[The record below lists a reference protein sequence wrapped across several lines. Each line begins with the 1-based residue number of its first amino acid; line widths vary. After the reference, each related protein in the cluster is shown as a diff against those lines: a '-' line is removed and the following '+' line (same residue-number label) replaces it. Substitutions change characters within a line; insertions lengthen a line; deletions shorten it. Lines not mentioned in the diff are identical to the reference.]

1 MYKFILTISLY
12 SCSLFAWGQ
21 DTKFWH
27 WKDLENDGV
36 HGVSL
41 FKAQQLLTDLKLK
54 PTPIIIAVLDGG
66 IDTAH
71 LQIKPLLWNNPKEIP
86 GNALDDDQN
95 GYIDDVYGWNFLG
108 NAAGQNIN
116 KASDEKSRIYHRYKN
131 EFKQD
136 KIDSSSWDAKKK
148 EDFYRWQQAAAEIVF
163 SEDDAANLSF
173 IKMARNAV
181 VKMGLILIKEIEDT
195 NFTTEQLETYQP
207 IGKLTADTKISYLRT
222 MQALGIDRISGHHSI
237 VEDLNEYIS
246 GKDQSAISIDTPPE
260 DLRKKITQDQYENFK
275 DQYYGNNNITGPNA
289 KHGTHVAGLAAGIV
303 DTNFTKSNFS
313 NPIQIMG
320 VRVVPDGDEYD
331 KDVALGIRYA
341 VNNGAKIINMSFGK
355 SFSPEQPWVDSAIR
369 YAASKD
375 VLIIHSAGNESY
387 DLNNKSVYPSPYS
400 NVFKDNASNMIT
412 VGASSDP
419 VIAESILTDFSNYG
433 NKIVDVLSPGKKIYS
448 SLPNQQYGFLDG
460 TSMSAPIL
468 SHIAALVRA
477 YFPKL
482 NATEVKAILLQSS
495 WKPNDPNT
503 LFPIPQTDQSIK
515 LNDISGEGGIIN
527 AALSIQNALLSQ
539 RNNKK
544 ITHNN

>member
-1 MYKFILTISLY
+1 MYKFILTFFLYTCSLY
-12 SCSLFAWGQ
+12 AWGQ
-21 DTKFWH
+21 DATFWH
-27 WKDLENDGV
+27 WKDLEKDGV

-41 FKAQQLLTDLKLK
+41 FKAQQLLKDLKLK
-54 PTPIIIAVLDGG
+54 PTPIIIAILDGG
-66 IDTAH
+66 IDTSH
-71 LQIKPLLWNNPKEIP
+71 PQIKPLLWNNPKEIP
-86 GNALDDDQN
+86 GNSLDDDQN
-95 GYIDDVYGWNFLG
+95 GYVDDVHGWNFLG

-136 KIDSSSWDAKKK
+136 KLDSAAWDVKKK
-148 EDFYRWQQAAAEIVF
+148 QDFYTWQQAAAEIVF
-163 SEDDAANLSF
+163 TDDDAANLSF
-173 IKMARNAV
+173 IKMARKAV

-195 NFTTEQLETYQP
+195 NFTTEQLETFQP

-222 MQALGIDRISGHHSI
+222 MQALGIDRMSGHHSI

-246 GKDQSAISIDTPPE
+246 GKDQSAVSIDTPPE
-260 DLRKKITQDQYENFK
+260 DLRKKIIQDQYENFN

-303 DTNFTKSNFS
+303 DTNFTKSNLS

-320 VRVVPDGDEYD
+320 LRVVPDGDEYD
-331 KDVALGIRYA
+331 KDIALGIRYA

-355 SFSPEQPWVDSAIR
+355 SFSPEQAWVDSAIR

-400 NVFKDNASNMIT
+400 NVFKDKASNMIT

-419 VIAESILTDFSNYG
+419 VIAESLLTEFSNYG
-433 NKIVDVLSPGKKIYS
+433 NKIVDVLSPGNKIFS
-448 SLPNQQYGFLDG
+448 SLPNQQYGFLNG

-482 NATEVKAILLQSS
+482 SATEVKAILLQSN

-515 LNDISGEGGIIN
+515 LNEISGEGGIIN
-527 AALSIQNALLSQ
+527 AALSIQNALLFQ

-544 ITHNN
+544 NNTQ

>member
-21 DTKFWH
+21 DATFWH
-27 WKDLENDGV
+27 WKDLEKDGV

-54 PTPIIIAVLDGG
+54 PTPIIIAILDGG

-86 GNALDDDQN
+86 GNALDDDKN
-95 GYIDDVYGWNFLG
+95 GYIDDVHGWNFLG

-131 EFKQD
+131 EFKQGN
-136 KIDSSSWDAKKK
+136 IDSAAWDAKKK
-148 EDFYRWQQAAAEIVF
+148 QDFYRWQQAAAEIVF
-163 SEDDAANLSF
+163 TDEDAANLSF

-237 VEDLNEYIS
+237 IEDLNEYIS
-246 GKDQSAISIDTPPE
+246 GKDQSAVSIDTSPE
-260 DLRKKITQDQYENFK
+260 DLRKKITQDQYENFN
-275 DQYYGNNNITGPNA
+275 DRFYGNNNITGPNA

-331 KDVALGIRYA
+331 KDIALGIRYA

-355 SFSPEQPWVDSAIR
+355 SFSPEQAWVDSAIR

-387 DLNNKSVYPSPYS
+387 DLNKKSVYPSPYS
-400 NVFKDNASNMIT
+400 NVFKDKAINMIT

-433 NKIVDVLSPGKKIYS
+433 NKIVDVLSPGNKIFS
-448 SLPNQQYGFLDG
+448 SLPNQQYGFLNG
-460 TSMSAPIL
+460 TSMSAPII

-482 NATEVKAILLQSS
+482 SATEVKAILLQSN
-495 WKPNDPNT
+495 WTPNDPNT
-503 LFPIPQTDQSIK
+503 LFPIPQKDQSKK
-515 LNDISGEGGIIN
+515 LNDISAEGGIIN
-527 AALSIQNALLSQ
+527 AALSIQNALLFQ
-539 RNNKK
+539 RNKK
-544 ITHNN
+544 

>member
-1 MYKFILTISLY
+1 MLKYALTLCLY
-12 SCSLFAWGQ
+12 TCSLFVWGQ

-27 WKDLENDGV
+27 WKDLEKDGV

-41 FKAQQLLTDLKLK
+41 FKAQQLLIDLKLK
-54 PTPIIIAVLDGG
+54 PAPIVIAILDGG
-66 IDTAH
+66 IDTNH
-71 LQIKPLLWNNPKEIP
+71 LQIKPLLWNNTKEIP
-86 GNALDDDQN
+86 GNHLDDDKN
-95 GYIDDVYGWNFLG
+95 GYVDDLHGWNFLG

-116 KASDEKSRIYHRYKN
+116 KASDEKSRIYHRYKS

-136 KIDSSSWDAKKK
+136 NLDSTIWDLKKK
-148 EDFYRWQQAAAEIVF
+148 QTYKIWQQAAAEIIF
-163 SEDDAANLSF
+163 TDEDADNLDF

-181 VKMGLILIKEIEDT
+181 VKMGVILIREIEDS
-195 NFTTEQLETYQP
+195 NFTAEKLETYQP
-207 IGKLTADTKISYLRT
+207 VGKLTADTKISYLRT
-222 MQALGIDRISGHHSI
+222 LQALGIDKSNGHQSI
-237 VEDLNEYIS
+237 LGDLNEYIS
-246 GKDQSAISIDTPPE
+246 GKEQSAISMDNAPE
-260 DLRKKITQDQYENFK
+260 DLRKNIIQDQYENFK

-303 DTNFTKSNFS
+303 DTIVSNATFI
-313 NPIQIMG
+313 NPIRIMG

-387 DLNNKSVYPSPYS
+387 DLNVKSVYPNPYS
-400 NVFKDNASNMIT
+400 TVFKDKANNLIT

-419 VIAESILTDFSNYG
+419 IIAESILTDFSNYG
-433 NKIVDVLSPGKKIYS
+433 NQIVDVLSPGNKIYS
-448 SLPNQQYGFLDG
+448 SLPNQNYGYLNG

-468 SHIAALVRA
+468 SHIAALIRS

-482 NATEVKAILLQSS
+482 SAIEVKTILLQSC
-495 WKPNDPNT
+495 WKPEDENT
-503 LFPIPQTDQSIK
+503 LFPIPQKDQAKK
-515 LNDISGEGGIIN
+515 LNEMSAEGGIIN
-527 AALSIQNALLSQ
+527 AALCIQNAMKFQS
-539 RNNKK
+539 NKNKK
-544 ITHNN
+544 

>member
-12 SCSLFAWGQ
+12 SCYLFAWGQ

-27 WKDLENDGV
+27 WKDLEKDGV

-71 LQIKPLLWNNPKEIP
+71 LQIKPQLWKNPKEIP
-86 GNALDDDQN
+86 GNALDDDKN
-95 GYIDDVYGWNFLG
+95 GYIDDVHGWNFLG
-108 NAAGQNIN
+108 NAAGANIN
-116 KASDEKSRIYHRYKN
+116 KASDEKSRIYHRFKN

-136 KIDSSSWDAKKK
+136 KIDSVSWDAKKK
-148 EDFYRWQQAAAEIVF
+148 QDFYTWQQAAAEIVF

-222 MQALGIDRISGHHSI
+222 MQALGIDRIIGHHSI

-303 DTNFTKSNFS
+303 DTTFTKSNFS

-400 NVFKDNASNMIT
+400 NVFKDKASNMIT

-477 YFPKL
+477 YFPRL
-482 NATEVKAILLQSS
+482 SATEVKAILLQSN

-503 LFPIPQTDQSIK
+503 LFPIPQKDQSKK
-515 LNDISGEGGIIN
+515 LNDISAEGGIIN
-527 AALSIQNALLSQ
+527 AALSIQNALLFQ

-544 ITHNN
+544 NNTQ

>member
-1 MYKFILTISLY
+1 MYKFILTLFLY
-12 SCSLFAWGQ
+12 SYSLFAWGQ
-21 DTKFWH
+21 DARFWH
-27 WKDLENDGV
+27 WKDLEKDGV

-54 PTPIIIAVLDGG
+54 PMPIIIAILDGG

-95 GYIDDVYGWNFLG
+95 GYIDDVHGWNFLG

-136 KIDSSSWDAKKK
+136 KIDSVSWDAKKK
-148 EDFYRWQQAAAEIVF
+148 QDFYSWQQAAAEIVF

-181 VKMGLILIKEIEDT
+181 VKMGLILIREIVDT
-195 NFTTEQLETYQP
+195 NFTTEQLEAYQP

-222 MQALGIDRISGHHSI
+222 MQALGIDRMSGHYSI
-237 VEDLNEYIS
+237 VEDLNDYIA
-246 GKDQSAISIDTPPE
+246 GKDQSAVSIDTPPE
-260 DLRKKITQDQYENFK
+260 DLRKKITQDQYENFN

-341 VNNGAKIINMSFGK
+341 VNNGAKVINMSFGK
-355 SFSPEQPWVDSAIR
+355 SFSPEQAWVDSAIR

-400 NVFKDNASNMIT
+400 NVFKDKASNMIT

-433 NKIVDVLSPGKKIYS
+433 NKIVDVLSPGNKIFS
-448 SLPNQQYGFLDG
+448 SLPNQAFGFLNG

-482 NATEVKAILLQSS
+482 SATEVKAILLQSN
-495 WKPNDPNT
+495 WKPNDSNA

-515 LNDISGEGGIIN
+515 LTDISAEGGIIN
-527 AALSIQNALLSQ
+527 AALSIQNAILFQ
-539 RNNKK
+539 RKK
-544 ITHNN
+544 

>member
-1 MYKFILTISLY
+1 
-12 SCSLFAWGQ
+12 
-21 DTKFWH
+21 
-27 WKDLENDGV
+27 
-36 HGVSL
+36 
-41 FKAQQLLTDLKLK
+41 
-54 PTPIIIAVLDGG
+54 
-66 IDTAH
+66 
-71 LQIKPLLWNNPKEIP
+71 
-86 GNALDDDQN
+86 
-95 GYIDDVYGWNFLG
+95 
-108 NAAGQNIN
+108 
-116 KASDEKSRIYHRYKN
+116 
-131 EFKQD
+131 
-136 KIDSSSWDAKKK
+136 
-148 EDFYRWQQAAAEIVF
+148 
-163 SEDDAANLSF
+163 
-173 IKMARNAV
+173 
-181 VKMGLILIKEIEDT
+181 
-195 NFTTEQLETYQP
+195 
-207 IGKLTADTKISYLRT
+207 
-222 MQALGIDRISGHHSI
+222 MQALGIERMSGHHSI

-303 DTNFTKSNFS
+303 DTNFTKSTFS

-400 NVFKDNASNMIT
+400 NVFKDKASNMIT

-433 NKIVDVLSPGKKIYS
+433 NKIVDVLSPGEKIYS

-482 NATEVKAILLQSS
+482 SATEVKAILLQSN
-495 WKPNDPNT
+495 WKPFDSNT
-503 LFPIPQTDQSIK
+503 LYSIPQKDQSKK
-515 LNDISGEGGIIN
+515 LNDISAEGGIIN
-527 AALSIQNALLSQ
+527 AALSIQNALLYQ

-544 ITHNN
+544 NNTQ

>member
-1 MYKFILTISLY
+1 MYKFFLTLLLY
-12 SCSLFAWGQ
+12 TCSLFVWGQ

-27 WKDLENDGV
+27 WKDLEKDGV

-41 FKAQQLLTDLKLK
+41 FKAQQLLVDLKLK
-54 PTPIIIAVLDGG
+54 PIPIIIAVLDGG
-66 IDTAH
+66 IDTTH
-71 LQIKPLLWNNPKEIP
+71 PQIKPILWRNSKEIP
-86 GNALDDDQN
+86 GNALDDDKN
-95 GYIDDVYGWNFLG
+95 GYVDDLHGWNFLG
-108 NAAGQNIN
+108 NAAGENIN
-116 KASDEKSRIYHRYKN
+116 KASDEKSRVYHRYKN

-136 KIDSSSWDAKKK
+136 KLDSTSWDLTKKQAYK
-148 EDFYRWQQAAAEIVF
+148 IWQQAAAEIVF
-163 SEDDAANLSF
+163 TDEDADNLSF

-181 VKMGLILIKEIEDT
+181 VKMGVILIREIEDS

-222 MQALGIDRISGHHSI
+222 MQALGIDRLAGHHSI

-246 GKDQSAISIDTPPE
+246 GKEQSAVSIDTPPE
-260 DLRKKITQDQYENFK
+260 DLRKKITKDQYDNFN

-303 DTNFTKSNFS
+303 DTNFNKSNFN

-320 VRVVPDGDEYD
+320 LRVVPDGDEYD

-355 SFSPEQPWVDSAIR
+355 SYSPEQPWVDSAIR

-387 DLNNKSVYPSPYS
+387 DLNSKSVYPSPYS
-400 NVFKDNASNMIT
+400 NVFKDRANNMMT
-412 VGASSDP
+412 VGASNDP
-419 VIAESILTDFSNYG
+419 VIAESILTDFSNFG
-433 NKIVDVLSPGKKIYS
+433 NQVVDLLSPGNKIYS
-448 SLPNQQYGFLDG
+448 SLPNQQYGFLNG
-460 TSMSAPIL
+460 TSMSAPVL

-482 NATEVKAILLQSS
+482 SATQVKSILLQSC
-495 WKPNDPNT
+495 WKPSDENM
-503 LFPIPQTDQSIK
+503 LFPIPKKDQSKK
-515 LNDISGEGGIIN
+515 LNEISAEGGIIN
-527 AALSIQNALLSQ
+527 AALCIQNALIFQKNMSKK
-539 RNNKK
+539 NN
-544 ITHNN
+544 N

>member
-21 DTKFWH
+21 DATFWH
-27 WKDLENDGV
+27 WKDLEKDGV

-54 PTPIIIAVLDGG
+54 PTPIIIAILDGG

-71 LQIKPLLWNNPKEIP
+71 PQIKPMLWNNPKEIP
-86 GNALDDDQN
+86 GNALDDDKN
-95 GYIDDVYGWNFLG
+95 GYVDDVHGWNFLG

-136 KIDSSSWDAKKK
+136 KLDSSAWDVKKK
-148 EDFYRWQQAAAEIVF
+148 QDFYTWQQAAAEIVF
-163 SEDDAANLSF
+163 TDEDAANLSF

-195 NFTTEQLETYQP
+195 NFTTEQLETFQP

-222 MQALGIDRISGHHSI
+222 MQALGIDRISGYHSI

-246 GKDQSAISIDTPPE
+246 GKDQSAVSIDTPPE
-260 DLRKKITQDQYENFK
+260 DLRKKIIQDQYENLN

-289 KHGTHVAGLAAGIV
+289 KHGTHVAGLAAGMV

-331 KDVALGIRYA
+331 KDIALGIRYA

-400 NVFKDNASNMIT
+400 NVFKDKASNMIT

-419 VIAESILTDFSNYG
+419 VIAESILTEFSNYG
-433 NKIVDVLSPGKKIYS
+433 NKIVDVLSPGNKIFS
-448 SLPNQQYGFLDG
+448 SLPNQQYGFLNG

-482 NATEVKAILLQSS
+482 SATEVKAILLQSS

-503 LFPIPQTDQSIK
+503 LFPIPQKDQSIK
-515 LNDISGEGGIIN
+515 LNDISAEGGIIN
-527 AALSIQNALLSQ
+527 AALSIQNALLFQ
-539 RNNKK
+539 MNNNKK
-544 ITHNN
+544 

>member
-21 DTKFWH
+21 DATFWH
-27 WKDLENDGV
+27 WKDLEKDGV

-54 PTPIIIAVLDGG
+54 PTPIIIAILDGG

-71 LQIKPLLWNNPKEIP
+71 PQIKPMLWNNPKEIP
-86 GNALDDDQN
+86 GNALDDDKN
-95 GYIDDVYGWNFLG
+95 GYVDDVHGWNFLG

-136 KIDSSSWDAKKK
+136 KLDSSAWDVKKK
-148 EDFYRWQQAAAEIVF
+148 QDFYTWQQAAAEIVF
-163 SEDDAANLSF
+163 TDEDAANLSF

-195 NFTTEQLETYQP
+195 NFTTEQLETFQP

-222 MQALGIDRISGHHSI
+222 MQALGIDRISGYHSI

-246 GKDQSAISIDTPPE
+246 GKDQSAVSIDTPPE
-260 DLRKKITQDQYENFK
+260 DLRKKIIQDQYENLN

-289 KHGTHVAGLAAGIV
+289 KHGTHVAGLAAGMV

-331 KDVALGIRYA
+331 KDIALGIRYA

-400 NVFKDNASNMIT
+400 NVFKDKASNMIT

-419 VIAESILTDFSNYG
+419 VIAESILTEFSNYG
-433 NKIVDVLSPGKKIYS
+433 NKIVDVLSPGNKIFS
-448 SLPNQQYGFLDG
+448 SLPNQQYGFLNG

-482 NATEVKAILLQSS
+482 SATEVKAILLQSS

-503 LFPIPQTDQSIK
+503 LFPIPQKDQSIK
-515 LNDISGEGGIIN
+515 LNDISAEGGIIN
-527 AALSIQNALLSQ
+527 AALSIQNALLFQ
-539 RNNKK
+539 RNNNKK
-544 ITHNN
+544 

>member
-1 MYKFILTISLY
+1 MYKFILTIALY

-21 DTKFWH
+21 DAKFWH
-27 WKDLENDGV
+27 WKDLEKDGV

-41 FKAQQLLTDLKLK
+41 FKAQQLIKDLKLK
-54 PTPIIIAVLDGG
+54 PSPVIIAVLDGG

-71 LQIKPLLWNNPKEIP
+71 IQIKPLLWNNPKEIP
-86 GNALDDDQN
+86 GNALDDDKN
-95 GYIDDVYGWNFLG
+95 GYIDDVHGWNFLG
-108 NAAGQNIN
+108 NAAGENIN

-136 KIDSSSWDAKKK
+136 NLDSASWDAKKK
-148 EDFYRWQQAAAEIVF
+148 QDFYRWQQAAAEMVF
-163 SEDDAANLSF
+163 TDEAAANLSF

-181 VKMGLILIKEIEDT
+181 VKMGAILIREMEDS
-195 NFTTEQLETYQP
+195 NFSTEKLETYQP
-207 IGKLTADTKISYLRT
+207 IGKITADTKISYLRT
-222 MQALGIDRISGHHSI
+222 MQALGIERSNGHQSI
-237 VEDLNEYIS
+237 LEDLDEYIS
-246 GKDQSAISIDTPPE
+246 GKEKSAVSIDTPPE
-260 DLRKKITQDQYENFK
+260 DLRKKITHDQYENFN
-275 DQYYGNNNITGPNA
+275 DQFYGNNNITGPNA
-289 KHGTHVAGLAAGIV
+289 KHGTHVAGLAAGII
-303 DTNFTKSNFS
+303 DTLFNKSNFS

-320 VRVVPDGDEYD
+320 LRVVPDGDEYD

-387 DLNNKSVYPSPYS
+387 DLNVKSVYPSPFS
-400 NVFKDNASNMIT
+400 NVFKDKAINMIT

-419 VIAESILTDFSNYG
+419 LIAESLLTDFSNYG
-433 NKIVDVLSPGKKIYS
+433 NKIVDLLSPGKKIYS

-482 NATEVKAILLQSS
+482 SAADVKAILLQSC
-495 WKPNDPNT
+495 WKPNDQST
-503 LFPIPQTDQSIK
+503 LFPISLDQSK
-515 LNDISGEGGIIN
+515 RLNDISAEGGIIN
-527 AALSIQNALLSQ
+527 AALTIQNAALFQ
-539 RNNKK
+539 KNKYK
-544 ITHNN
+544 K

>member
-1 MYKFILTISLY
+1 MYKFFLTLLLY
-12 SCSLFAWGQ
+12 TCSLFVWGQ

-27 WKDLENDGV
+27 WKDLEKDGV

-41 FKAQQLLTDLKLK
+41 FKAQQLLVDLKLK

-66 IDTAH
+66 IDTTH
-71 LQIKPLLWNNPKEIP
+71 PQIKPILWRNPKEIP
-86 GNALDDDQN
+86 GNALDDDKN
-95 GYIDDVYGWNFLG
+95 GYVDDLHGWNFLG
-108 NAAGQNIN
+108 NAAGENIN
-116 KASDEKSRIYHRYKN
+116 KASDEKSRVYHRYKN

-136 KIDSSSWDAKKK
+136 KLDSTSWDLTKKQAYK
-148 EDFYRWQQAAAEIVF
+148 IWQQAAAEIVF
-163 SEDDAANLSF
+163 TDEDADNLSF

-181 VKMGLILIKEIEDT
+181 VKMGVILIREIEDS

-222 MQALGIDRISGHHSI
+222 MQALGIDRLAGHHSI

-246 GKDQSAISIDTPPE
+246 GKEQSAVSIDTPPE
-260 DLRKKITQDQYENFK
+260 DLRKKITKDQYDNFN

-303 DTNFTKSNFS
+303 DTNFNKSNFN

-320 VRVVPDGDEYD
+320 LRVVPDGDEYD

-355 SFSPEQPWVDSAIR
+355 SYSPEQPWVDSAIR

-387 DLNNKSVYPSPYS
+387 DLNSKSVYPSPYS
-400 NVFKDNASNMIT
+400 NVFKDRANNMMT
-412 VGASSDP
+412 VGASNDP
-419 VIAESILTDFSNYG
+419 VIAESILTDFSNFG
-433 NKIVDVLSPGKKIYS
+433 NQVVDLLSPGNKIYS
-448 SLPNQQYGFLDG
+448 SLPNQQYGFLNG
-460 TSMSAPIL
+460 TSMSAPVL

-482 NATEVKAILLQSS
+482 SATQVKSILLQSC
-495 WKPNDPNT
+495 WKPSDENM
-503 LFPIPQTDQSIK
+503 LFPIPKKDQSKK
-515 LNDISGEGGIIN
+515 LNEISAEGGIIN
-527 AALSIQNALLSQ
+527 AALCIQNALIFQKNMSKK
-539 RNNKK
+539 NN
-544 ITHNN
+544 N

>member
-1 MYKFILTISLY
+1 MYKFILTIALY

-21 DTKFWH
+21 DAKFWH
-27 WKDLENDGV
+27 WKDLEKDGV

-41 FKAQQLLTDLKLK
+41 FKAQQLIKDLKLK
-54 PTPIIIAVLDGG
+54 PSAVIIAVLDGG

-71 LQIKPLLWNNPKEIP
+71 IQIKPLLWNNPKEIP
-86 GNALDDDQN
+86 GNALDDDKN
-95 GYIDDVYGWNFLG
+95 GYIDDVHGWNFLG
-108 NAAGQNIN
+108 NAAGENIN

-136 KIDSSSWDAKKK
+136 NLDSTAWDLTKKQAYKI
-148 EDFYRWQQAAAEIVF
+148 WQQAAAEMVF
-163 SEDDAANLSF
+163 TDEAAANLSF

-181 VKMGLILIKEIEDT
+181 VKMGLILIREMEDS

-222 MQALGIDRISGHHSI
+222 MQALGIDRLAGHQSLL
-237 VEDLNEYIS
+237 EDLNEYIS
-246 GKDQSAISIDTPPE
+246 GKEQSAVSIDTPPE
-260 DLRKKITQDQYENFK
+260 DLRKKITK
-275 DQYYGNNNITGPNA
+275 DQYDNFNDQFYGNNNITGPNA

-303 DTNFTKSNFS
+303 DTNFTKSNFN

-320 VRVVPDGDEYD
+320 LRVVPDGDEYD

-355 SFSPEQPWVDSAIR
+355 SYSPEQPWVDSAIR

-387 DLNNKSVYPSPYS
+387 DLNVKSVYPSPYS
-400 NVFKDNASNMIT
+400 KVFKDRPNNMIT

-419 VIAESILTDFSNYG
+419 VIAESILTDFSNFG
-433 NKIVDVLSPGKKIYS
+433 NHVIDLLSPGNKIYS
-448 SLPNQQYGFLDG
+448 SLPNQQYGFLNG
-460 TSMSAPIL
+460 TSMSAPVL

-482 NATEVKAILLQSS
+482 SATQVKAILLQSC
-495 WKPNDPNT
+495 WKPSDENM
-503 LFPIPQTDQSIK
+503 LFPIPKKDQSKK
-515 LNDISGEGGIIN
+515 LNEISAEGGIIN
-527 AALSIQNALLSQ
+527 AALCIHNALIFQKNMSKK
-539 RNNKK
+539 NN
-544 ITHNN
+544 N

>member
-1 MYKFILTISLY
+1 MCT
-12 SCSLFAWGQ
+12 CSLFVWGQ

-27 WKDLENDGV
+27 WKDLEKDGV

-41 FKAQQLLTDLKLK
+41 FKAQQLLLELKLK

-66 IDTAH
+66 IDTTH
-71 LQIKPLLWNNPKEIP
+71 PQIKPILWRNPKEIP
-86 GNALDDDQN
+86 GNVLDDDKN
-95 GYIDDVYGWNFLG
+95 GYVDDLHGWNFLG
-108 NAAGQNIN
+108 NAAGENIN
-116 KASDEKSRIYHRYKN
+116 KASDEKSRVYHRYKN

-136 KIDSSSWDAKKK
+136 KLDSTSWDLTKKQAYK
-148 EDFYRWQQAAAEIVF
+148 IWQQAAAEIVF
-163 SEDDAANLSF
+163 TDEDADNLSF

-181 VKMGLILIKEIEDT
+181 VKMGLILIREIEDS

-222 MQALGIDRISGHHSI
+222 MQALGIDRLAGHHSI

-246 GKDQSAISIDTPPE
+246 GKEQSAVSIDTPPE
-260 DLRKKITQDQYENFK
+260 DLRKKITKDQYDNFN

-303 DTNFTKSNFS
+303 DTNFTKSNFN

-320 VRVVPDGDEYD
+320 LRVVPDGDEYD

-355 SFSPEQPWVDSAIR
+355 SYSPEQPWVDSAIR

-387 DLNNKSVYPSPYS
+387 DLNSKSVYPSPYS
-400 NVFKDNASNMIT
+400 KVFKEKANNMIT

-419 VIAESILTDFSNYG
+419 LIAESILTDFSNFGSYV
-433 NKIVDVLSPGKKIYS
+433 VDLLSPGNKIYS
-448 SLPNQQYGFLDG
+448 SLPNQQYGFLNG
-460 TSMSAPIL
+460 TSMSAPVL

-482 NATEVKAILLQSS
+482 SATQVKAILVQSC
-495 WKPNDPNT
+495 WKPSDENM
-503 LFPIPQTDQSIK
+503 LFPIPKKDQSKK
-515 LNDISGEGGIIN
+515 LNEISAEGGIIN
-527 AALSIQNALLSQ
+527 AALCIQNALILQKNMSKK
-539 RNNKK
+539 NN
-544 ITHNN
+544 N

>member
-1 MYKFILTISLY
+1 MYKFILTLFLY
-12 SCSLFAWGQ
+12 SYSLFAWGQ
-21 DTKFWH
+21 DARFWH
-27 WKDLENDGV
+27 WKDLEKDGV

-54 PTPIIIAVLDGG
+54 PMPIIIAILDGG

-95 GYIDDVYGWNFLG
+95 GYIDDVHGWNFLG

-136 KIDSSSWDAKKK
+136 KIDSVSWDAKKK
-148 EDFYRWQQAAAEIVF
+148 QDFYSWQQAAAEIVF

-181 VKMGLILIKEIEDT
+181 VKMGLILIREIVDT
-195 NFTTEQLETYQP
+195 NFTTEQLEAYQP

-222 MQALGIDRISGHHSI
+222 MQALGIDRMSGHHSI
-237 VEDLNEYIS
+237 VEDLNDYIA
-246 GKDQSAISIDTPPE
+246 GKDQSAVSIDTPPE
-260 DLRKKITQDQYENFK
+260 DLRKKITQDQYENFN

-341 VNNGAKIINMSFGK
+341 VNNGAKVINMSFGK
-355 SFSPEQPWVDSAIR
+355 SFSPEQAWVDSAIR

-400 NVFKDNASNMIT
+400 NVFKDKASNMIT

-433 NKIVDVLSPGKKIYS
+433 NKIVDVLSPGNKIFS
-448 SLPNQQYGFLDG
+448 SLPNQAFGFLNG

-482 NATEVKAILLQSS
+482 SATEVKAILLQSN
-495 WKPNDPNT
+495 WKPNDSNA

-515 LNDISGEGGIIN
+515 LTDISAEGGIIN
-527 AALSIQNALLSQ
+527 AALSIQNAILFQ
-539 RNNKK
+539 RKK
-544 ITHNN
+544 

>member
-21 DTKFWH
+21 DARFWH
-27 WKDLENDGV
+27 WKDLEKDGV

-41 FKAQQLLTDLKLK
+41 FKAQQLLMDLKLK
-54 PTPIIIAVLDGG
+54 PTPIIIAILDGG

-95 GYIDDVYGWNFLG
+95 GYIDDVHGWNFLG
-108 NAAGQNIN
+108 NAAGENIN

-136 KIDSSSWDAKKK
+136 KIDSVSWDAKKK
-148 EDFYRWQQAAAEIVF
+148 QDFYSWQQAAAEIVF

-181 VKMGLILIKEIEDT
+181 VKMGLILIREIVDT
-195 NFTTEQLETYQP
+195 NFTTEQLEAYQP

-222 MQALGIDRISGHHSI
+222 MQALGIDRMSGHHSI
-237 VEDLNEYIS
+237 VEDLNDYIA
-246 GKDQSAISIDTPPE
+246 GKDQSAVSIDTPPE
-260 DLRKKITQDQYENFK
+260 DLRKKITQDQYENFN

-341 VNNGAKIINMSFGK
+341 VNNGAKVINMSFGK
-355 SFSPEQPWVDSAIR
+355 SFSPEQAWVDSAIR

-400 NVFKDNASNMIT
+400 NVFKDKASNMIT

-433 NKIVDVLSPGKKIYS
+433 NKIVDVLSPGNKIFS
-448 SLPNQQYGFLDG
+448 SLPNQAFGFLNG

-482 NATEVKAILLQSS
+482 SATEVKAILLQSN
-495 WKPNDPNT
+495 WKPNDST

-515 LNDISGEGGIIN
+515 LTDISAEGGIIN
-527 AALSIQNALLSQ
+527 AALSIQNAILFQ
-539 RNNKK
+539 RKK
-544 ITHNN
+544 

>member
-1 MYKFILTISLY
+1 MYKFFLTLLLY
-12 SCSLFAWGQ
+12 TCSLFVWGQ

-27 WKDLENDGV
+27 WKDLEKDGV

-41 FKAQQLLTDLKLK
+41 FKAQQLLADLKLK

-66 IDTAH
+66 IDTTH
-71 LQIKPLLWNNPKEIP
+71 PQIKPILWRNPKEIP
-86 GNALDDDQN
+86 GNALDDDKN
-95 GYIDDVYGWNFLG
+95 GFVDDLHGWNFLG
-108 NAAGQNIN
+108 NAAGENIN
-116 KASDEKSRIYHRYKN
+116 KASDEKSRVYHRYKN

-136 KIDSSSWDAKKK
+136 KLDSTSWDLTKKQAYK
-148 EDFYRWQQAAAEIVF
+148 IWQQAAAEIVF
-163 SEDDAANLSF
+163 TDEDADNLSF

-181 VKMGLILIKEIEDT
+181 VKMGVILIREIEDS

-222 MQALGIDRISGHHSI
+222 MQALGIDRLAGHHSI

-246 GKDQSAISIDTPPE
+246 GKEQSAVSIDTPPE
-260 DLRKKITQDQYENFK
+260 DLRKKITKDQYVNFN
-275 DQYYGNNNITGPNA
+275 DQYYGNNDITGPNA

-303 DTNFTKSNFS
+303 DTNFTKSNFN

-320 VRVVPDGDEYD
+320 LRVVPDGDEYD

-355 SFSPEQPWVDSAIR
+355 SYSPEQPWVDSAIR

-387 DLNNKSVYPSPYS
+387 DLNSKSVYPSPYS
-400 NVFKDNASNMIT
+400 NVFKDRANNMMT
-412 VGASSDP
+412 VGASNDP
-419 VIAESILTDFSNYG
+419 VIAESILTDFSNFG
-433 NKIVDVLSPGKKIYS
+433 NQVVDLLSPGNKIYS
-448 SLPNQQYGFLDG
+448 SLPNQQYGFLNG
-460 TSMSAPIL
+460 TSMSAPVL

-482 NATEVKAILLQSS
+482 SATQVKSILLQSC
-495 WKPNDPNT
+495 WKPSDENM
-503 LFPIPQTDQSIK
+503 LFPIPKKDQSKK
-515 LNDISGEGGIIN
+515 LNEISAEGGIIN
-527 AALSIQNALLSQ
+527 AALCIQNALIFQKNMSKK
-539 RNNKK
+539 NN
-544 ITHNN
+544 N